1 MSSAPPLLG
10 ETVGSGP
17 ASGLRLAVVKIV
29 FADKNAKLPG
39 SFAEKRNLRIFANP
53 IQGIRV

>member
-1 MSSAPPLLG
+1 MP
-10 ETVGSGP
+10 V
-17 ASGLRLAVVKIV
+17 V